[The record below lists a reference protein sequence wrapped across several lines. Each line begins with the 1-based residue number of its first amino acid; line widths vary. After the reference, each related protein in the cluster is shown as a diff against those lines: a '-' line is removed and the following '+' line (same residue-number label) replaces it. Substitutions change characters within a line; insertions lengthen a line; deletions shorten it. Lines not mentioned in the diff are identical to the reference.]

1 MNTPLAHRLSAQTV
15 VATCLVLAQGC
26 AHMER
31 AEYDPCAE
39 GTRDKFSKNG
49 HQVTA
54 CYTLDIPFRIRLIDA
69 ATQLP
74 IAGAIAVHDW
84 YIPAPPGVEDDKFG
98 ISLEDGVMN
107 GTATTIAGVPNP
119 YSNACFRR
127 DFPGIL
133 IEFQQVGYARYRC
146 RVPLPAAEGE
156 IADLGV
162 IQLIA
167 NQE

>member
-1 MNTPLAHRLSAQTV
+1 MKISLAHRLSAQTV

-31 AEYDPCAE
+31 AEYDPCAHRN
-39 GTRDKFSKNG
+39 TWRDRSTG
-49 HQVTA
+49 PLIVA
-54 CYTLDIPFRIRLIDA
+54 CYNLAIPFRARVVDA
-69 ATQLP
+69 ATGAPLAAVAVLRGQNAIEEP
-74 IAGAIAVHDW
+74 ITDG
-84 YIPAPPGVEDDKFG
+84 PALGWSSP
-98 ISLEDGVMN
+98 DGEVDLAALMLV
-107 GTATTIAGVPNP
+107 GTPNP

-133 IEFQQVGYARYRC
+133 IEFQQDGYAQYRC